1 MSNKAAAGPSPTSCF
16 TITTFWGATFH
27 ALSPAHT
34 GTHTPL
40 SQAARACPKA
50 RLRPWSFSEGLWPPQ
65 MKDEKELL
73 EVTGIAQGKD
83 KVAGDH
89 TWDPNIRIHEDLM
102 EVLGALLV
110 LTQISNF
117 T

>member
-1 MSNKAAAGPSPTSCF
+1 
-16 TITTFWGATFH
+16 
-27 ALSPAHT
+27 
-34 GTHTPL
+34 
-40 SQAARACPKA
+40 
-50 RLRPWSFSEGLWPPQ
+50 

-83 KVAGDH
+83 KVTGG
-89 TWDPNIRIHEDLM
+89 TLWDPNISIHEDLM

>member
-1 MSNKAAAGPSPTSCF
+1 
-16 TITTFWGATFH
+16 
-27 ALSPAHT
+27 
-34 GTHTPL
+34 
-40 SQAARACPKA
+40 
-50 RLRPWSFSEGLWPPQ
+50 